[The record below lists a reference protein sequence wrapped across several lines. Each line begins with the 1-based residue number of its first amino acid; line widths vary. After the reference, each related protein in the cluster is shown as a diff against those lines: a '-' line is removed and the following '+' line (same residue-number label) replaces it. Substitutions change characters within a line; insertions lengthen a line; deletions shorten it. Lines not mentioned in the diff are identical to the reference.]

1 MLKQFRQLC
10 YKKSE
15 VEETLFND
23 FYKLTKNAKDMRF
36 YSELLT
42 KAVNSIQG
50 KESEKAKQTI
60 FSFEGFDNPFANET
74 QDDFELISFL
84 VLR

>member
-1 MLKQFRQLC
+1 M
-10 YKKSE
+10 S
-15 VEETLFND
+15 
-23 FYKLTKNAKDMRF
+23 F

-50 KESEKAKQTI
+50 KEEEEKVKQTI

-74 QDDFELISFL
+74 QDDFELIGFL

>member
-1 MLKQFRQLC
+1 M
-10 YKKSE
+10 
-15 VEETLFND
+15 VEEDLFKD
-23 FYKLTKNAKDMRF
+23 FYKLTKDAKDMKL

-50 KESEKAKQTI
+50 KESEKSKQTI

>member
-1 MLKQFRQLC
+1 MH
-10 YKKSE
+10 
-15 VEETLFND
+15 
-23 FYKLTKNAKDMRF
+23 F

-74 QDDFELISFL
+74 QDDFELVSFL